1 MIRDRPGPDKHGMAR
16 VRGTL
21 GDRLTGCFMPDR
33 LPTASFGATRYME
46 EGGAASSSRQEAQ
59 DGAH

>member
-1 MIRDRPGPDKHGMAR
+1 
-16 VRGTL
+16 
-21 GDRLTGCFMPDR
+21 LTGCFMPDR

-46 EGGAASSSRQEAQ
+46 EGGAASNPRQEAQ